1 MGWSKNDPIL
11 TKNLY
16 KFRGYKANKLMKEF
30 LSKQWN
36 KTILNYFLNIWKNIV
51 LLLDSAGAAAEGC
64 EQFATSQQDAG

>member
-1 MGWSKNDPIL
+1 
-11 TKNLY
+11 
-16 KFRGYKANKLMKEF
+16 MKEF